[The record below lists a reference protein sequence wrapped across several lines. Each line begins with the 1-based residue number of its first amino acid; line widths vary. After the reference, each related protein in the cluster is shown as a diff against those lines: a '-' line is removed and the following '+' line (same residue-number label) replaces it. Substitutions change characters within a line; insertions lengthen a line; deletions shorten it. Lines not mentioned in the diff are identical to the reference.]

1 MLPRFLRHWAAC
13 ILTFQAKEIGGLLYD
28 YKNGRWDDLST
39 WNTDEEADIAMGM
52 LDAMLRNQRDE
63 IYIVCVKLKG
73 FGRGYLVV
81 YDSKYGIYRRDFW
94 MGVYDPDEALVDVS
108 KHCRKVAD
116 KMGYRRPD
124 GESNTGTDATPLSP
138 SNY

>member
-1 MLPRFLRHWAAC
+1 
-13 ILTFQAKEIGGLLYD
+13 
-28 YKNGRWDDLST
+28 
-39 WNTDEEADIAMGM
+39 MGM

-108 KHCRKVAD
+108 KYCRKVAD

-124 GESNTGTDATPLSP
+124 EELRTDGTSLPP